1 MEDAQETT
9 ADGTA
14 EQEEITSDA
23 TEETESNADVKSDGF
38 DKVRQQVQQELGNF
52 SRKNLDPLSQQIF
65 EIKTSLDGIRQASQ
79 ASSEAQETDELDS
92 VLKGLDEDD
101 VVDGKM
107 LAATIKALGSKLDK
121 ASSKLDPQMEGEISG
136 LRSQISSLS
145 DSQAWNE
152 WHDHPENS
160 KIDGRKI
167 MNDLSTEADS
177 RSLEGDHRSGW
188 ISGQFES
195 RVLKARDVRDHGS
208 KSKSGTSKSESRRS
222 TAGLQT
228 KTEGANVAPIPR
240 SDVERFTNGIPMS
253 LGNI

>member
-1 MEDAQETT
+1 MEDTQEMQ
-9 ADGTA
+9 AEETA

-23 TEETESNADVKSDGF
+23 TEEAESNADAKSEGF

-65 EIKTSLDGIRQASQ
+65 EIKTALDGIRQSSQ
-79 ASSEAQETDELDS
+79 ASVEAKEADELDS
-92 VLKGLDEDD
+92 VLKDLDEDD

-107 LAATIKALGSKLDK
+107 LAATIKALGNKLDK

-136 LRSQISSLS
+136 LRSQVSSLS
-145 DSQAWNE
+145 ESQAWND

-167 MNDLSTEADS
+167 MTDLSTEADS
-177 RSLEGDHRSGW
+177 RNLEGQHRSGW

-208 KSKSGTSKSESRRS
+208 KSKSGASKSGSRRS

-228 KTEGANVAPIPR
+228 KTDGANVAPIPR

>member
-1 MEDAQETT
+1 MEDTQETT

-14 EQEEITSDA
+14 AQPGITSDA
-23 TEETESNADVKSDGF
+23 TEETESTADDHSDGF

-79 ASSEAQETDELDS
+79 ASAEAKETDELDS

-107 LAATIKALGSKLDK
+107 LAATIKALGSKLGK
-121 ASSKLDPQMEGEISG
+121 ASSKLDPQMQDEISG

-152 WHDHPENS
+152 WHEHPENS

-167 MNDLSTEADS
+167 MTDLSTEADS